1 MKTLFKVIMLFLLVS
16 LLWHASPMS
25 NWQIAYSGD
34 LEAFDWLV
42 ANALIVGVVFFA
54 IALVLVVFL
63 SLFTAIVFFAGLV
76 CATMLFLGLSFMWP
90 AVLAA
95 VVIYWM
101 FSDRKTTSYEN

>member
-1 MKTLFKVIMLFLLVS
+1 MKTLIKIILLFLVIS

-25 NWQIAYSGD
+25 SWQIAYSGD
-34 LEAFDWLV
+34 LEAYDWIV

-54 IALVLVVFL
+54 VALVLVVFL

-90 AVLAA
+90 ALLFGLVL
-95 VVIYWM
+95 YWA